1 MDIGAAQCQAAIDQ
15 LNVGLADLSAQLGR
29 IGPAAQAAAGQPLMP
44 PWLADAVL
52 AVGEKLKELGSWLLD
67 KITELLKG
75 AAAPVLFAFKA
86 YDWQSLRGTAS
97 EVVDGLRPEALEVG
111 RVWHGEAADAYAR
124 QIPPQGEAAARI
136 AAIAEKTA
144 VSLGLCVAAATAF
157 YVALGVIVVKFI
169 AAMVAAIAAFGSVV
183 FSWAGLAII
192 VEEAGVNTGMVVA
205 AVTTLAAV
213 LAAQAKEMATL
224 HGEASDVSAFPGGHW
239 PNARADRFSD
249 ATVRDGDADWSLQ
262 E

>member
-1 MDIGAAQCQAAIDQ
+1 MDVSAAQCQAAIDQ

-29 IGPAAQAAAGQPLMP
+29 IGPAAQAAAAQPLLP
-44 PWLADAVL
+44 PWLSDAVV

-67 KITELLKG
+67 KITELLEG
-75 AAAPVLFAFKA
+75 AAAPFLFAAKA

-97 EVVDGLRPEALEVG
+97 QVVGGLQPEQLEVG
-111 RVWHGEAADAYAR
+111 RVWHGEAAEAYAR
-124 QIPPQGEAAARI
+124 QIPPQGEAADRI

-144 VSLGLCVAAATAF
+144 ISLGLCVTAAVAF
-157 YVALGVIVVKFI
+157 YVALGVILYKFI
-169 AAMVAAIAAFGSVV
+169 FAMVAAIAAFGSVV

-205 AVTTLAAV
+205 AVSGLAAV

-224 HGEASDVSAFPGGHW
+224 HGEASDMSAFPGGHW